1 MYKGDSM
8 AKYEVIFYEK
18 INGDIPVED
27 FLINLDAK
35 MRAKLVG
42 IIGILQEY
50 GHQLREPYSKCLGD
64 GIFEIRGK
72 VGSDVSRVLYFFYHD
87 RKIILTN
94 GFIKKTQKTP
104 KAELEKAKLYRKDY
118 FERID
123 GT

>member
-1 MYKGDSM
+1 M

-50 GHQLREPYSKCLGD
+50 
-64 GIFEIRGK
+64 
-72 VGSDVSRVLYFFYHD
+72 GSDVSRVLYFFYHD